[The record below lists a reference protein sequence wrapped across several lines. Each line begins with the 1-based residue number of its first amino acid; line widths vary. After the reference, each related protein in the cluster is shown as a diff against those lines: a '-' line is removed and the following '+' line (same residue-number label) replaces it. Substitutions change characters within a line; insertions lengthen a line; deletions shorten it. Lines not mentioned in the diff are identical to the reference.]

1 MKHWGFALLLLAFGM
16 VRGQQFEGAARAGL
30 VTSQVDGD
38 GLSGFDKIGLQAGFM
53 TGLALKDPH
62 WEIWMEMMYIMKG
75 ARQPNSDTSNGYK
88 SQLNYIEIPLHL
100 VYKYQKLYFEAGPSF
115 SFLVSA
121 RESDFNGTIEGNLP
135 YYNFNLG
142 FDVGVTWAFSK
153 DWHLNFRSGIS
164 LTPIRDAAA
173 QTGRPFL
180 IEIGGPG
187 ERHLWLGT
195 ALIYR
200 FSL

>member
-53 TGLALKDPH
+53 TGLALQDPH

-121 RESDFNGTIEGNLP
+121 CESDFNGTIEGNLP